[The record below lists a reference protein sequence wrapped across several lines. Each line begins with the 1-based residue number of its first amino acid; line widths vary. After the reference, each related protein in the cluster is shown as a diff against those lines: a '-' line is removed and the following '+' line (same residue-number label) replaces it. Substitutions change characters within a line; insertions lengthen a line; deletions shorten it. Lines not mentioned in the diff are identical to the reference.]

1 MVNFAG
7 LWRDPDSTP
16 YSQHDESQGTSG
28 SELFRQIRTRSLIP
42 EGWRRLK
49 TEKRGRAQ
57 GDLVWQDNRLELNYK
72 PTLAEVLSR
81 VGLVLGMVGRL
92 SSKDLQP
99 NTHLCLRI
107 WDGTCSVPELHTRC
121 FRGTGGAGLI

>member
-49 TEKRGRAQ
+49 TEKRVRAQ
-57 GDLVWQDNRLELNYK
+57 GTWSGRIIDLN
-72 PTLAEVLSR
+72 
-81 VGLVLGMVGRL
+81 
-92 SSKDLQP
+92 
-99 NTHLCLRI
+99 
-107 WDGTCSVPELHTRC
+107 
-121 FRGTGGAGLI
+121 